1 MVQVAILRIISDA
14 NGETAVKKNA
24 VVDLV
29 RAMPD
34 EIDVDDLIDRLFLL
48 AKLKRVRPPL
58 LPATCSPTTK

>member
-1 MVQVAILRIISDA
+1 M
-14 NGETAVKKNA
+14 KKNA

-48 AKLKRVRPPL
+48 AKIEASEAAIAAGDVLSHDEVVRM
-58 LPATCSPTTK
+58 SDEWRK